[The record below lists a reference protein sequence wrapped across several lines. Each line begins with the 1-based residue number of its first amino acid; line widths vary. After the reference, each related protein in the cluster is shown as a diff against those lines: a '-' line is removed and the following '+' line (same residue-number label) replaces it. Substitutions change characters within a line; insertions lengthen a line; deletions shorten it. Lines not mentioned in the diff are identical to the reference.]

1 MTERTIPILP
11 TRSID
16 DTLAFY
22 QALGFDVTELAN
34 VLASSGSANPSR

>member
-16 DTLAFY
+16 ETLAFY
-22 QALGFDVTELAN
+22 GRSERWA
-34 VLASSGSANPSR
+34 P